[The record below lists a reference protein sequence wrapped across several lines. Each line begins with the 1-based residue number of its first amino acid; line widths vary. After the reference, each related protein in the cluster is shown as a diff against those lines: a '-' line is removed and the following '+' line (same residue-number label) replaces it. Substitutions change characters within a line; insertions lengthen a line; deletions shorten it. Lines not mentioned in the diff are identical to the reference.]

1 MAVRMESYIER
12 DFNLGVN
19 FEKSGLRKK
28 KLMPNEFLLGPQHL
42 PRPLSNKKPMLK
54 VQLV

>member
-1 MAVRMESYIER
+1 MESYIER

-19 FEKSGLRKK
+19 FEKSGLKKK